1 MAHRPY
7 PPALLVGI
15 DIARRPAIPR
25 GMGTHEPAATL
36 GAGQSSQRREAGPP
50 AIKGEST
57 WQKAITAPAT
67 SWKRKCARKVWAS
80 LKTRWL
86 QRMKRSE
93 EHTSELQSL
102 MRLSYAVFCLTKK
115 QPINN

>member
-1 MAHRPY
+1 MSVNM
-7 PPALLVGI
+7 ALLLGLLRCFFLFKQKTAYEMRI
-15 DIARRPAIPR
+15 SDWSSDGALPIS
-25 GMGTHEPAATL
+25 L

-86 QRMKRSE
+86 QRLKTNHSP
-93 EHTSELQSL
+93 
-102 MRLSYAVFCLTKK
+102 A
-115 QPINN
+115 

>member
-1 MAHRPY
+1 
-7 PPALLVGI
+7 
-15 DIARRPAIPR
+15 
-25 GMGTHEPAATL
+25 MGTHEPAATL

-86 QRMKRSE
+86 QRLKTNHSPARSE

-102 MRLSYAVFCLTKK
+102 MRISYAVLCLKKKK
-115 QPINN
+115 QTKTIISKSTNT

>member
-7 PPALLVGI
+7 PHALLVCI
-15 DIARRPAIPR
+15 YIARRPAIPR

-80 LKTRWL
+80 LQTRWL
-86 QRMKRSE
+86 QRLKTTHSPADRK
-93 EHTSELQSL
+93 HTSDLQSL
-102 MRLSYAVFCLTKK
+102 MRTSYA
-115 QPINN
+115 

>member
-1 MAHRPY
+1 
-7 PPALLVGI
+7 
-15 DIARRPAIPR
+15 
-25 GMGTHEPAATL
+25 MGTHEPAATL

-86 QRMKRSE
+86 QRLAGDGDARRGAAG
-93 EHTSELQSL
+93 EHDDAVLLDHPPGRGAGGVGLGLGVAGDVGELL
-102 MRLSYAVFCLTKK
+102 AEDAVDRKSVV
-115 QPINN
+115 

>member
-1 MAHRPY
+1 
-7 PPALLVGI
+7 
-15 DIARRPAIPR
+15 
-25 GMGTHEPAATL
+25 MGTHEPAATL

-57 WQKAITAPAT
+57 WQKAITEPAT

-86 QRMKRSE
+86 QRPE
-93 EHTSELQSL
+93 EQTSELQSL
-102 MRLSYAVFCLTKK
+102 MRISYAVFCLKNKHPHTAAMQHHDQARWKYD
-115 QPINN
+115 